1 MFQEEINE
9 DDEKLFE
16 SFFVKDAPRQR
27 TLADIIIKKIKD
39 NDADLAEG
47 LIHVSWCLTLFL
59 KLIPFFFI
67 SIYAEER
74 PDPEL
79 DPKVTKLYKG

>member
-1 MFQEEINE
+1 MFSNSFCVYILHCDGTLCVNQEEEINE

-39 NDADLAEG
+39 NDAALAEG
-47 LIHVSWCLTLFL
+47 WFIHYLLLCLLL
-59 KLIPFFFI
+59 FFF
-67 SIYAEER
+67 
-74 PDPEL
+74 
-79 DPKVTKLYKG
+79 

>member
-39 NDADLAEG
+39 NDADVAEG
-47 LIHVSWCLTLFL
+47 LIHVLIFDSIL
-59 KLIPFFFI
+59 KAHSFFFI
-67 SIYAEER
+67 YMQKSV
-74 PDPEL
+74 L
-79 DPKVTKLYKG
+79 TLSWTLK